1 MKYLEYI
8 AILYNIF
15 DISTYF
21 MVRLNDFTIYLHK
34 LKTNSSLFLDA
45 ASTFHFRYV
54 LRYKKKVKENMM
66 NQLIGTFKLKT
77 KEEILELPDWEK
89 YRYGKSLRNSKR
101 NDYIHRT
108 SYHLLGEKVDVYWV
122 TNKYIN
128 SYDIVPHATPHNS
141 DSTETIYYLSDYTDL
156 VKGEDEN

>member
-1 MKYLEYI
+1 M
-8 AILYNIF
+8 
-15 DISTYF
+15 T
-21 MVRLNDFTIYLHK
+21 
-34 LKTNSSLFLDA
+34 
-45 ASTFHFRYV
+45 
-54 LRYKKKVKENMM
+54 
-66 NQLIGTFKLKT
+66 QLIGTFKLKT

-122 TNKYIN
+122 RNKYIN

-156 VKGEDEN
+156 VNREDEN